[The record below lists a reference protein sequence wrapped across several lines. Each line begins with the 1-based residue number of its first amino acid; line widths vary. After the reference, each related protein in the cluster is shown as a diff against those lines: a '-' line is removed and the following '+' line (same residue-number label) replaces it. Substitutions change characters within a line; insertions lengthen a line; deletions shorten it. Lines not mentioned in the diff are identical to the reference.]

1 MNAFGYRVSPL
12 EVEKGSHRPPPDV
25 ADVVV
30 VQRRVAAA
38 DNLWAGHKRFRV
50 KARLGIT
57 SIVATA
63 VFSMRLRTH
72 PSEVSGE
79 HNGGHKHAEA
89 DRNPFQNHI
98 GAFG

>member
-1 MNAFGYRVSPL
+1 VTA
-12 EVEKGSHRPPPDV
+12 EVLSHPALNFFSRD
-25 ADVVV
+25 
-30 VQRRVAAA
+30 
-38 DNLWAGHKRFRV
+38 LWAGHKRFRV
-50 KARLGIT
+50 KARLRLT
-57 SIVATA
+57 SIVVTA

-89 DRNPFQNHI
+89 DRDPFQNHI